1 MDLLSSG
8 VRKAAQF
15 LPVYWYETANE
26 ILMDYGEIPGDI
38 RNRLAGAIGIQLVFA
53 AAFVCVTL
61 AVAKK
66 RQRSS

>member
-1 MDLLSSG
+1 
-8 VRKAAQF
+8 
-15 LPVYWYETANE
+15 
-26 ILMDYGEIPGDI
+26 MDYGEIPGDI